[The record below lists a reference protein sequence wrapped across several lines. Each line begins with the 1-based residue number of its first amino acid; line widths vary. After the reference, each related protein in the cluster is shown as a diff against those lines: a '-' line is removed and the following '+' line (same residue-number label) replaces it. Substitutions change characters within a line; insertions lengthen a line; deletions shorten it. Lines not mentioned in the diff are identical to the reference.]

1 MHADE
6 AIGPLGD
13 RRHPRDGDRGGVAG
27 EDRLRPA
34 DAVEAFEEVALRL
47 EVLGDSLDHEVG
59 PARRLKRRRRVQP
72 GQRLVALCGFELAFL
87 DETLESLLDVLDA
100 AVDEGVVDLADR
112 HVEAM
117 ADRRLR
123 DPRAHQ
129 AGAGNVELFDRHAF
143 SFSTSRA
150 ITNRWISLVPS

>member
-6 AIGPLGD
+6 PIGPLGG
-13 RRHPRDGDRGGVAG
+13 RGHPRDGDRGGVAG
-27 EDRLRPA
+27 EDRFRPA
-34 DAVEAFEEVALRL
+34 DAVETFEQVALRL
-47 EVLGDSLDHEVG
+47 EVLGDRLAHQMR
-59 PARRLKRRRRVQP
+59 PASRLERCGGVQP
-72 GQRLVALCGFELAFL
+72 GERLVALWGFELALL
-87 DETLESLLDVLDA
+87 DEALESLLDVVDA
-100 AVDEGVVDLADR
+100 AVDEVVVDLADR
-112 HVEAM
+112 YVESM